1 MKNTMSM
8 VEALDALKRKDTREV
23 LMKLSKVRIRR
34 VANELGLDI
43 PSRVWRMR
51 KNEVVTSVMRAML
64 VFQTRPLNCEKD
76 LVGVHDGKLC
86 VWAGWPTGVIFTW
99 PSDMKE
105 VGATPWRPLTDDE
118 VAAFEAWEREESRKK
133 EEEKIQR
140 EKERIE
146 SDKRIEMFRSAIISA
161 LDAEERRRGAPILT
175 GDDDIDYFE
184 PTLDANDAYH
194 ETGANTPG

>member
-1 MKNTMSM
+1 MKKMSV
-8 VEALDALKRKDTREV
+8 VETLDALKRKDTRDV
-23 LMKLSKVRIRR
+23 LLKLSKVRIRR
-34 VANELGLDI
+34 VANELGLNI
-43 PSRVWRMR
+43 PARVWRMR

-64 VFQTRPLNCEKD
+64 VFQTRPLNCGKD

-105 VGATPWRPLTDDE
+105 VGATPWRPLTYDE
-118 VAAFEAWEREESRKK
+118 VAEFEAWEK
-133 EEEKIQR
+133 EEGLRKEAEKIEI
-140 EKERIE
+140 EKRRAE
-146 SDKRIEMFRSAIISA
+146 SEKRIDEWRVAILSA

-175 GDDDIDYFE
+175 GDDDIEYFE
-184 PTLDANDAYH
+184 PALDANDAYH